1 MNQPIYCIIPARK
14 GSKRLPGKNTTL
26 LMGKPLISWT
36 IEEVMKSACIDNIT
50 VSTDDEAVMEIAMSY
65 GVRVLKRPQVLASD
79 DASTVDVIL
88 HFVKFLRDKGENI
101 QHIMLLQPTSP
112 LRTAK
117 HIDEAADLYLSNI
130 GSIDSLISVTKSDH
144 PPWWTKKIEDNGGL
158 KDVFEYDKLKFKRSQ
173 DFPETYMVNGA
184 IYIAK
189 TDSFISH
196 KGFETGRTIPYIMD
210 NSCSIDIDT
219 EFQLKLA
226 EFIYENS

>member
-14 GSKRLPGKNTTL
+14 GSKRFPGKNIRPFL
-26 LMGKPLISWT
+26 GKPLITWT
-36 IEEVMKSACIDNIT
+36 IEEAMKSTYIGNIT
-50 VSTDDEAVMEIAMSY
+50 VSTDDETVMEIADSY
-65 GVRVLKRPQVLASD
+65 GIPVLRRPQILAGDDTSTIDVVLHYID
-79 DASTVDVIL
+79 Y
-88 HFVKFLRDKGENI
+88 LRDRGENMK
-101 QHIMLLQPTSP
+101 HIMLLQPTSP

-117 HIDEAADLYLSNI
+117 HIDEAASLYLSNI
-130 GSIDSLISVTKSDH
+130 GSIDSLISVTKSEH
-144 PPWWTKKIEDNGGL
+144 PPWWTKKIEDNGVL
-158 KDVFEYDKLKFKRSQ
+158 KDVFEYDKLKLRRSQ

-196 KGFETGRTIPYIMD
+196 RGFETGRTISYIMD
-210 NSCSIDIDT
+210 NSQSVDIDT